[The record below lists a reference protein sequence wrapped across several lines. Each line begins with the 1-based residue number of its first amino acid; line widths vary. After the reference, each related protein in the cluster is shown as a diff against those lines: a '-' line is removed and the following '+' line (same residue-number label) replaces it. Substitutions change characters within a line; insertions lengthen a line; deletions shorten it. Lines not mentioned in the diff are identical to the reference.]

1 MKEPRLLGIFVFLLI
16 NSFTVTSQENEWTG
30 QFNGYVKY
38 MQTLGMSADNP
49 VQVDNLIHNRLN
61 FKFYNKS
68 YSSFVV
74 QVRNRLFYGDIV
86 KQVPNYGEFIN
97 QYDGVLPLEF
107 LWGDNSNYVLSTI
120 VDRAYYDYTSDKFR
134 LRIGRQRINW
144 GINTTWNPN
153 DLFNSYNIYDFD
165 YEERQGADAIRLTLF
180 PGLMSSIDI
189 AYKFTGSADT
199 DIAAIRYKFN
209 KFAYDWQLLVGKFQN
224 QFSFGTGWA
233 GSIST
238 LGFKG
243 EMTYFTGVKGSN
255 ISASTSL
262 DYSWSN
268 GFYLLGTYLLNT
280 TGSSSLIDPQLSVF
294 EVPNAEFL
302 MPAKHNFMVSSSY
315 LISPV
320 LNSSLAFVYAPGV
333 NSLTLLPTI
342 TLSVKTNIDLDLIG
356 QFFWQEL
363 PTAAFANLGNG
374 VYWRFKYSF

>member
-1 MKEPRLLGIFVFLLI
+1 MKELKSFGLFIFLFI
-16 NSFTVTSQENEWTG
+16 NSFSVQSQDSKWTT
-30 QFNGYVKY
+30 QFNGYIKY
-38 MQTLGMSADNP
+38 MQTLGMTPNTSL
-49 VQVDNLIHNRLN
+49 QVDNLVHNRLN
-61 FKFYNKS
+61 FKFYNTTHS
-68 YSSFVV
+68 TFVV
-74 QVRNRLFYGDIV
+74 QVRNRLFYGDAV
-86 KQVPNYGEFIN
+86 KQIPNYGAFIN
-97 QYDGVLPLEF
+97 QYDGVLPLEI
-107 LWGDNSNYVLSTI
+107 LWGDTNNYVLSTI

-165 YEERQGADAIRLTLF
+165 YEEREGADAVRLTLY
-180 PGLMSSIDI
+180 PGFLSSIDI
-189 AYKFTGSADT
+189 AYKFTGSSDT
-199 DIAAIRYKFN
+199 DIAALRYKFN
-209 KFAYDWQLLVGKFQN
+209 KFAYDWQFLVGKFQN

-243 EMTYFTGVKGSN
+243 EATYFSGSEGSN

-262 DYSWSN
+262 DYSWAN

-280 TGSSSLIDPQLSVF
+280 TGSSSPIDPELSVF

-302 MPAKHNFMVSSSY
+302 MPAKHNFMLSSSY
-315 LISPV
+315 MINPI
-320 LNSSLAFVYAPGV
+320 LNSSLGFVYSPGV
-333 NSLTLLPTI
+333 NSLTVLPTI

-363 PTAAFANLGNG
+363 PTAPFANLGNG